1 MPPRKRKSL
10 GAWIDWW
17 PDREPV
23 DLKVEYVGD
32 DPIFPGERF
41 VRFWVDGKM
50 YTGFF
55 PERYVSSKK
64 LQLSAL
70 IVADVEGGWL
80 VRIPDETFQGGPQ
93 VVIPEHEQDTLIIR
107 RPENVQNDSQ

>member
-1 MPPRKRKSL
+1 MPPRKRPGPWL
-10 GAWIDWW
+10 DYW
-17 PDREPV
+17 PDPEPV
-23 DLKVEYVGD
+23 DLRVEHVGD

-70 IVADVEGGWL
+70 IVGDVEEGWF

-93 VVIPEHEQDTLIIR
+93 VVIPEHEKDKLIIR
-107 RPENVQNDSQ
+107 RPENIQNDPQ